1 MARPAKGRLLFAA
14 RDLFPAVGG
23 ASLSMVPLLRAL
35 ARAGYDVTSVNA
47 QRPDGQSHTVDGE
60 PFSASVV
67 RDFTAEAA
75 GIMDRMRPDLV
86 ITQGWGGTEVLE
98 CAFARNLRTCLF
110 VVDLIGYAPQE
121 CFEGCRIDHA
131 ANLNALK
138 RADMVVANSVYMKRR
153 LRELSGIRAEVV
165 FPIIEEK
172 DYQATSIPSASPR
185 MFVTLASGLAHK
197 GVDMFLEQAPRLGRP
212 CLICG
217 PLAPGRET
225 RLAACRNVR
234 HVGYASDMRPIY
246 AHTACLVVASLF
258 EETFGRVIVEA
269 NLNGIPVAALDR
281 GACRETLGR
290 GGVLFSAPEELPGA
304 VREALGVP
312 PKICQD
318 NARRF
323 ASAPQIEKALALVA
337 DMLLRPQPTRT
348 IP

>member
-1 MARPAKGRLLFAA
+1 MVRPAQGRLLFAA

-47 QRPDGQSHTVDGE
+47 LRPDGQPHTVDDE
-60 PFSASVV
+60 PFFASVV
-67 RDFTAEAA
+67 WDFAAEAA
-75 GIMDRMRPDLV
+75 KLMDRMRPDLV
-86 ITQGWGGTEVLE
+86 ITQGWGSTEVLE

-131 ANLNALK
+131 ANLSALK

-165 FPIIEEK
+165 FPIIEEQ
-172 DYQATSIPSASPR
+172 DYLAASVSSASPR
-185 MFVTLASGLAHK
+185 MFITLASGLAHK
-197 GVDMFLEQAPRLGRP
+197 GVDLFLEQAPRLGRP
-212 CLICG
+212 GLICG
-217 PLAPGRET
+217 PLEPGRET

-269 NLNGIPVAALDR
+269 NVNGIPVAALDR

-290 GGVLFSAPEELPGA
+290 GGVLFSAPDELPDA
-304 VREALGVP
+304 VREALGVSS
-312 PKICQD
+312 KICQD

-323 ASAPQIEKALALVA
+323 ASAPQIEKALAHVA
-337 DMLLRPQPTRT
+337 DLLHRPQPTGT

>member
-14 RDLFPAVGG
+14 RD
-23 ASLSMVPLLRAL
+23 LLRAL

-47 QRPDGQSHTVDGE
+47 LRPDGQPHTVDDE
-60 PFSASVV
+60 PFQACVV

-75 GIMDRMRPDLV
+75 KLMDRMRPDLV
-86 ITQGWGGTEVLE
+86 ITQGWGSTQVLMS
-98 CAFARNLRTCLF
+98 AFARNLRTCLF
-110 VVDLIGYAPQE
+110 VVDLIGFAPQE
-121 CFEGCRIDHA
+121 CFEGCCIDHA
-131 ANLNALK
+131 ANLDALK

-165 FPIIEEK
+165 FPIIEEQ
-172 DYQATSIPSASPR
+172 DYLAASVPIASPR

-197 GVDMFLEQAPRLGRP
+197 GVDIFLEQAPRLGRP

-217 PLAPGRET
+217 PLEPGREM

-281 GACRETLGR
+281 GACRETMGR
-290 GGVLFSAPEELPGA
+290 GGVLFTAPEELPGA
-304 VREALGVP
+304 VREALGLSR
-312 PKICQD
+312 KICQD

-323 ASAPQIEKALALVA
+323 ASVPQIEKALAHVA
-337 DMLLRPQPTRT
+337 DMLHRPQPTRT